1 MQFKLYLTPVIT
13 LLIGIICAIS
23 LFLLVSNSQRAEQ
36 ADIFHRQADSYFK
49 TIDSALQ
56 SSRELLVSLKSF
68 IENTENLT
76 RERFDKYSKALL
88 KERPYVQALEWI
100 PKVAN
105 NKRQVYERLA
115 QQQGLIDFQIKQGK
129 FGDLKPV

>member
-1 MQFKLYLTPVIT
+1 MGFLHRIGTGSAAEDYYRMQFKLYLTPVIT

-56 SSRELLVSLKSF
+56 SSREL
-68 IENTENLT
+68 
-76 RERFDKYSKALL
+76 
-88 KERPYVQALEWI
+88 
-100 PKVAN
+100 
-105 NKRQVYERLA
+105 
-115 QQQGLIDFQIKQGK
+115 
-129 FGDLKPV
+129 